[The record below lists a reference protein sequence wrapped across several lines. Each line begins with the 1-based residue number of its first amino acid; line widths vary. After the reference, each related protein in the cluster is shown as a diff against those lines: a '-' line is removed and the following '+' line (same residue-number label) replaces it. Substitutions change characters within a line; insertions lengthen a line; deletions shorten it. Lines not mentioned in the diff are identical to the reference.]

1 MHVADEIENSGM
13 AKVVSRVASR
23 MHGARAWEHQSMNAR
38 AESMTGQLKIA
49 ITHGLQRTA
58 LERAEESI
66 SRALET
72 GACLDA
78 NELLETALELATFDV
93 DKKRQLKLMLDA
105 ARFFYVSGKPDVGLT
120 LGISARELSVEIADA
135 TSAATAL
142 TLVGICAADTGNLPM
157 AMEAYSDALS
167 LAQKNQ
173 DLSREGKIWH
183 NLGTALMYGGL
194 YREAIECFNRAL
206 VFTKLAPDFAT
217 ATAPLHTNISLCHL
231 QLDQIS
237 QGLASVEKAVKLS
250 LEPSDANSVLDRVL
264 LENNFVR
271 LLIEVDDFDGAKEH
285 AKTARHFASMTQS
298 PRADIFASLAEGLA
312 EVFSGF
318 ADVGISRLTSTFN
331 RAVSLKVTTR
341 EVLVALVKAH
351 EHIGQHD
358 KALEYLNMML
368 EQQRKTQ
375 AANVLQHVKRHLE
388 QLHVADKDS
397 PIEDASQIIKKL
409 LTRAEVF
416 EGRVAKS
423 ELQKR
428 DQQLFVAR
436 VEVMERLAVAAT
448 LCEDRSGERVYRV
461 GRLASL
467 LAHMLGEDDHTVFR
481 MEIATRLYDIGKG
494 SIPDSI
500 RHKASAYT
508 PGEFGLMKMH
518 TVIGA
523 ELLAKSEITELQ
535 MAEQIARYHHEH
547 WDGSGYPEGLK
558 GEAIPL
564 PARVVALAD
573 VFDALTHTRAYRA
586 AFTIDAAIEE
596 INKGRGTQ
604 FEPRLVDPF
613 IKLIQLLRREQIADE
628 HGNIPANL
636 DDLLGQSAKASPLL
650 LARQKIWAS
659 IDSVTEA
666 KQALLESKAPPER
679 SAEKSLT
686 IEQQKTAKLIETLTP
701 TEREVFKWVQL
712 GKTNPEIAQILGSS
726 TFTIKT
732 HVQRIYGKLG
742 VTGRVGLAR
751 LGLG

>member
-1 MHVADEIENSGM
+1 
-13 AKVVSRVASR
+13 
-23 MHGARAWEHQSMNAR
+23 MNAR
-38 AESMTGQLKIA
+38 AQSMTGQLKIA
-49 ITHGLQRTA
+49 ITQGLQRTA
-58 LERAEESI
+58 IERAEEAI

-72 GACLDA
+72 GACPDA
-78 NELLETALELATFDV
+78 NELLQTALELATFDV
-93 DKKRQLKLMLDA
+93 DKKRQLNLMLDA
-105 ARFFYVSGKPDVGLT
+105 ARFFYVSGKPEFGLT
-120 LGISARELSVEIADA
+120 LGISTRELAVEIADG
-135 TSAATAL
+135 TSEGAAL
-142 TLVGICAADTGNLPM
+142 TVVGICAADTGNLPM

-167 LAQKNQ
+167 LTQKNG
-173 DLSREGKIWH
+173 DASREGKTWH
-183 NLGTALMYGGL
+183 NLGAALIYSGL

-206 VFTKLAPDFAT
+206 VFTKLVPDFAHT
-217 ATAPLHTNISLCHL
+217 AGPLHTNIAVCHL
-231 QLDQIS
+231 QLDEIP
-237 QGLASVEKAVKLS
+237 QGLTAIKKAEASS
-250 LEPSDANSVLDRVL
+250 SEPTDANSAIDRVSI
-264 LENNFVR
+264 EANFVR
-271 LLIEVDDFDGAKEH
+271 LLIEIDDFDGAKIH

-298 PRADIFASLAEGLA
+298 PRADIFASLAEGIA
-312 EVFSGF
+312 EVFSGY
-318 ADVGISRLTSTFN
+318 ADAGISRLTATIEH
-331 RAVSLKVTTR
+331 AKTLKLNAR

-535 MAEQIARYHHEH
+535 MAEQIARHHHEH

-573 VFDALTHTRAYRA
+573 VFDALTHARPYRD

-628 HGNIPANL
+628 HGNVPANL

-666 KQALLESKAPPER
+666 KQALLETKTLPETN
-679 SAEKSLT
+679 AEKSST
-686 IEQQKTAKLIETLTP
+686 AAQQKTAKLIETLTP

-732 HVQRIYGKLG
+732 HVQRIYSKLG
-742 VTGRVGLAR
+742 VSSRVGLAR
-751 LGLG
+751 LGLGASTSV